1 MLLGKARLNHNLVD
15 LPCIFTSERVENK
28 GNRELMVKILNGKV
42 LADHFCQSIKSQVE
56 NFLPMVGRRPCLGVI
71 LVGSNP
77 ASQAYVANKEKTA
90 KTKCGFETRDHFL
103 DADSSSEQVA
113 EAINQLNNAE
123 DVDGILLQLPLPN
136 GLPTNELLD
145 LILAEKDADGLH
157 PLNQGLLQRG
167 EGVLR
172 PCTPSGVMALID
184 LAYAEHDLGSEFVLD
199 KHLGA
204 ADLSGKTAVVI
215 GRSILVGKPV
225 ASMLLERNATV
236 ISAHSK
242 TKNIAEVCA
251 EADILVAAV
260 GRPKMVKAN
269 WVKFGAIVID
279 VGINRME
286 DGSLAGDV
294 DFQDVQSKCFAI
306 TPVPGGVGP
315 MTVAMLMQNTL
326 GAYIKKYKERCSH
339 D

>member
-1 MLLGKARLNHNLVD
+1 
-15 LPCIFTSERVENK
+15 
-28 GNRELMVKILNGKV
+28 MVKILNGKL

-56 NFLPMVGRRPCLGVI
+56 RYFPLVGRRPCLGVI
-71 LVGSNP
+71 LVGNNP

-90 KTKCGFETRDHFL
+90 RNKCGFETKDFFL
-103 DADSSSEQVA
+103 PADSQPQQVI
-113 EAINQLNNAE
+113 EAIQSLNQAE
-123 DVDGILLQLPLPN
+123 DVDGILLQLPLPS

-145 LILAEKDADGLH
+145 LILPEKDADGLH

-184 LAYAEHDLGSEFVLD
+184 LAYAEEELSSAFVLQT
-199 KHLGA
+199 HLKPV
-204 ADLSGKTAVVI
+204 DLSGKTAVVI

-236 ISAHSK
+236 ISVHSK

-251 EADILVAAV
+251 QADILVAAV
-260 GRPKMVKAN
+260 GRPEMVKSN
-269 WVKFGAIVID
+269 WVKPGAVVID

-286 DGSLAGDV
+286 DGSLTGDV
-294 DFQDVQSKCFAI
+294 DFKDVQSKCFAI

-326 GAYIKKYKERCSH
+326 GAYIKKFKEHCRH